1 MVPNSKQNLLYPLF
15 SPVNEDINKAAVEV
29 IPAKLDFPMLLDHAE
44 LGSELWKTNVD
55 TSWLIVF
62 QKSILRFIKDFAFIS
77 QKSKQEQLLALFL
90 LNALTTQGYS
100 SNNLVSYSRL
110 LEEWR

>member
-1 MVPNSKQNLLYPLF
+1 MVTQNRTYCTLF
-15 SPVNEDINKAAVEV
+15 SPVNEDINKAVVEV
-29 IPAKLDFPMLLDHAE
+29 TPSKLDFSMLLDHAE

-55 TSWLIVF
+55 KSLPIVF

-77 QKSKQEQLLALFL
+77 QKLKQEQLFALFL
-90 LNALTTQGYS
+90 LNSLTTQYYS
-100 SNNLVSYSRL
+100 SNNLVSYPRL